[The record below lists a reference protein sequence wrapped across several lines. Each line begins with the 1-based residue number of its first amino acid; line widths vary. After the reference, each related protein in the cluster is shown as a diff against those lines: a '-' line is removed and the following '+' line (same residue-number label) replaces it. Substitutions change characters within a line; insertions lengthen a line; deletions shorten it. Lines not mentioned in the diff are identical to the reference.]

1 MDLPKIK
8 KENLTQQL
16 REVVGDTDIEFES
29 IVDPSD
35 VVSIP
40 PHMKDFYQDR
50 LTTAQR
56 LVKSRKRQEEL
67 RKKVRRP

>member
-8 KENLTQQL
+8 KENLTQDL
-16 REVVGDTDIEFES
+16 REVVGDCDLEFES

-40 PHMKDFYQDR
+40 SHMRDFYQDR

-56 LVKSRKRQEEL
+56 LVESRKKHQDL
-67 RKKVRRP
+67 MKKVRNS